1 MSFYKTNEI
10 KMNRIRFLFLFL
22 AILGADQVNAQTCLS
37 PDGQT
42 SISFSL
48 SSDGQPQHEMKL
60 LQI

>member
-10 KMNRIRFLFLFL
+10 KMNRIRFILLFL

-42 SISFSL
+42 SISFSI
-48 SSDGQPQHEMKL
+48 SSDGQPQ
-60 LQI
+60 

>member
-48 SSDGQPQHEMKL
+48 SSDGQPQYEIGRAHV
-60 LQI
+60 

>member
-42 SISFSL
+42 STSFSL

>member
-10 KMNRIRFLFLFL
+10 KMYRIRFLFLFL

-37 PDGQT
+37 PDGQII
-42 SISFSL
+42 ISFSL
-48 SSDGQPQHEMKL
+48 SSDGQPQYEMKL